1 MNKLAKIII
10 LFLLITNCSLDNK
23 SGIWTKEK
31 KTKLSNNK
39 NIFILE
45 KEEFAIK
52 EFNKNLKISIDKIT
66 KDTSI
71 SINDNNV
78 GIGNFSG
85 KLKNTKKYNFS
96 KIKRFNEFDPE
107 LTFYRGNIFFF
118 DNNGSVLKLDQ
129 NFEPIWKKNHYLK
142 YEKKLKP
149 ILYIAA
155 HNNTLIIADT
165 ISKLYAV
172 NIESGD
178 ILWTTHGKSPFNS
191 QVKIYKDKVFIVD
204 TENNLNCYDIKDGKK
219 IWSLSTEGSF
229 ISSGGKLSV
238 VIKNDKIFF
247 NNSLGD
253 ITALDI
259 NSGGLIWQIST
270 QNSLLFEDI
279 LNLKN
284 STLVASDNAI
294 LFSNNKNEFYSLDQE
309 SGKINW
315 KQKVNSNLTPIL
327 TGNLLVTIS
336 SDGFL
341 FYIERKTGNVIK
353 IISIFNQLCEKLKK
367 KTKPVGFTMTNKDL
381 FITTNNGRLINVNIE
396 NGKIKSILKID
407 NDKISKPFIS
417 NQNMFIMKNR
427 SVIKYNG

>member
-353 IISIFNQLCEKLKK
+353 IISIFNQLSEKLKK